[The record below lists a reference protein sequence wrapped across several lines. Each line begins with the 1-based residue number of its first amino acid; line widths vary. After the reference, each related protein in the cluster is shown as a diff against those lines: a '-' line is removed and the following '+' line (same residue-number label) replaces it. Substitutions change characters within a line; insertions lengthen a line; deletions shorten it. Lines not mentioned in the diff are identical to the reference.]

1 MNFRRAFLFSLLL
14 AACAARPAYFIAPG
28 FAPTGE
34 AVALLPFENETLDLA
49 AEDYLYKLVAERMAA
64 RGYSLI
70 QGEPVLEGL
79 KRIGITDAGQMAS
92 ATPEIIGRAVG
103 AGLLCYGVIEDFTFQ
118 NLGFVVRKSVKL
130 RLKLVSAATGEVLYE
145 GGGTGRD
152 LKVYLDRE
160 EAKKAFVEQMAL
172 KLVQN
177 MLKSPL
183 AKEAERA
190 ADDAVAGLPAR

>member
-1 MNFRRAFLFSLLL
+1 MRARILLVAALFS
-14 AACAARPAYFIAPG
+14 AACAAKQAYFVAPG
-28 FAPTGE
+28 FAPPAE
-34 AVALLPFENETLDLA
+34 PVALLPFENESVDLS
-49 AEDYLYKLVAERMAA
+49 AEDYLYKLAA
-64 RGYSLI
+64 GRLAAKGYSLI

-79 KRIGITDAGQMAS
+79 KGIGITDAGQMAS

-103 AGLLCYGVIEDFTFQ
+103 SGLLCYGTIEDFTFQ

-145 GGGTGRD
+145 GEGTGRD
-152 LKVYLDRE
+152 IKVYLDRD
-160 EAKKAFVEQMAL
+160 EAKKAFVEQMAM

-183 AKEAERA
+183 AKEAEKAVADA
-190 ADDAVAGLPAR
+190 AAGLPAR

>member
-1 MNFRRAFLFSLLL
+1 MRIRPVLPVTLLL
-14 AACAARPAYFIAPG
+14 AACAVKPAYFVAPG
-28 FAPTGE
+28 FAPPAE
-34 AVALLPFENETLDLA
+34 PVALLPFENETVDLA
-49 AEDYLYKLVAERMAA
+49 AEDYLYKLAAERIAA

-79 KRIGITDAGQMAS
+79 KGIGITDAGQMAS

-103 AGLLCYGVIEDFTFQ
+103 SGLLLYGVIEDFTFQ

-145 GGGTGRD
+145 GEGTGRD
-152 LKVYLDRE
+152 VKVFLDRD
-160 EAKKAFVEQMAL
+160 EAKKAFVEQMAV

-190 ADDAVAGLPAR
+190 AADAVAGLPAR

>member
-1 MNFRRAFLFSLLL
+1 MRARILLVAALFS
-14 AACAARPAYFIAPG
+14 AACAVKQAYFVAPG
-28 FAPTGE
+28 FAPPAE
-34 AVALLPFENETLDLA
+34 PVALLPFENESVDLS
-49 AEDYLYKLVAERMAA
+49 AEDYLYKLAA
-64 RGYSLI
+64 GRIAAKGYSLI

-79 KRIGITDAGQMAS
+79 KGIGITDAGQMAS

-103 AGLLCYGVIEDFTFQ
+103 SGLLCYGTIEDFTFQ

-145 GGGTGRD
+145 GEGTGRD
-152 LKVYLDRE
+152 IKVYLDRD
-160 EAKKAFVEQMAL
+160 EAKKAFVEQMAV

-183 AKEAERA
+183 AKEAEKAVADA
-190 ADDAVAGLPAR
+190 AAGLPAR

>member
-1 MNFRRAFLFSLLL
+1 MRARILLVATLFS
-14 AACAARPAYFIAPG
+14 AACAAKQAYFIAPG
-28 FAPTGE
+28 FAPPAE
-34 AVALLPFENETLDLA
+34 PVALLPFENESVDLS
-49 AEDYLYKLVAERMAA
+49 AEDYLYKLAA
-64 RGYSLI
+64 GRLAAKGYSLI

-79 KRIGITDAGQMAS
+79 KGIGITDAGQMAS

-103 AGLLCYGVIEDFTFQ
+103 SGLLCYGTIEDFTFQ

-145 GGGTGRD
+145 GEGTGRD
-152 LKVYLDRE
+152 IKVYLDRD
-160 EAKKAFVEQMAL
+160 EAKKAFVEQMAM

-183 AKEAERA
+183 AKEAEKAVADA
-190 ADDAVAGLPAR
+190 AAGLPAR

>member
-1 MNFRRAFLFSLLL
+1 MKLRRILFVPLFL
-14 AACAARPAYFIAPG
+14 AACSVKPAYFVAPG
-28 FAPTGE
+28 FTPPAEP
-34 AVALLPFENETLDLA
+34 VALLPFENETVDLA
-49 AEDYLYKLVAERMAA
+49 AEDYLYKLAAKRMAA

-70 QGEPVLEGL
+70 QGEPVMEGL
-79 KRIGITDAGQMAS
+79 KEIGITDAGQMAS

-118 NLGFVVRKSVKL
+118 NLGFVIRKNVKL

-145 GGGTGRD
+145 GTGTGRD
-152 LKVYLDRE
+152 VKVFLDRDQ
-160 EAKKAFVEQMAL
+160 AKKAFVEQMAV

-190 ADDAVAGLPAR
+190 AADAVAGLPAR

>member
-1 MNFRRAFLFSLLL
+1 MRARILLVVTLFS
-14 AACAARPAYFIAPG
+14 AACAAKQAYFIAPG
-28 FAPTGE
+28 FAPPAE
-34 AVALLPFENETLDLA
+34 PVALLPFENESVDLS
-49 AEDYLYKLVAERMAA
+49 AEDYLYKLAA
-64 RGYSLI
+64 GRLAAKGYSLI

-79 KRIGITDAGQMAS
+79 KGIGITDAGQMAS

-103 AGLLCYGVIEDFTFQ
+103 SGLLCYGTIEDFTFQ

-145 GGGTGRD
+145 GEGTGRD
-152 LKVYLDRE
+152 IKVYLDKD
-160 EAKKAFVEQMAL
+160 EAKKAFVEQMAV

-183 AKEAERA
+183 AKEAEKAVADA
-190 ADDAVAGLPAR
+190 AAGLPAR

>member
-1 MNFRRAFLFSLLL
+1 MRFRQALLIPFLL
-14 AACAARPAYFIAPG
+14 AACVVKPTYFVAPG
-28 FAPTGE
+28 FAPPAE
-34 AVALLPFENETLDLA
+34 PVALLPFENETVDLA
-49 AEDYLYKLVAERMAA
+49 AEDYLYKLAAERIAA

-70 QGEPVLEGL
+70 QGEPVMEGL
-79 KRIGITDAGQMAS
+79 KGIGITDAGQMAS

-103 AGLLCYGVIEDFTFQ
+103 SGLLCYGVIEDFTFQ

-130 RLKLVSAATGEVLYE
+130 RLKLVSAADGEVLYE
-145 GGGTGRD
+145 GEGTGRD
-152 LKVYLDRE
+152 VKVYLDRD
-160 EAKKAFVEQMAL
+160 EARKAFVEQMAV

-190 ADDAVAGLPAR
+190 AADAVAGLPAR

>member
-1 MNFRRAFLFSLLL
+1 MRFSQVLLVPLFL
-14 AACAARPAYFIAPG
+14 AACSVKPAYFISPG
-28 FAPTGE
+28 FVAPAE
-34 AVALLPFENETLDLA
+34 PVALLPFENETVDLA
-49 AEDYLYKLVAERMAA
+49 AEDYLYKLAAERMAA

-70 QGEPVLEGL
+70 QGEPVMEGL
-79 KRIGITDAGQMAS
+79 KGIGITDAGQMAS

-103 AGLLCYGVIEDFTFQ
+103 SGLLCYGVIEDFTFQ

-145 GGGTGRD
+145 GEGTGRD
-152 LKVYLDRE
+152 VKVFLDRD
-160 EAKKAFVEQMAL
+160 EAKKAFVEQMAV

-190 ADDAVAGLPAR
+190 TADAVAGLPVR